1 MITAATMAQMP
12 SALMITP
19 KRLMSSLSD
28 DMRGSPFEKHESLR
42 RDDVSA
48 RRLRGPSTG
57 NATHQ
62 LPDVGT
68 WCLQQ
73 GIDIARQS
81 AVPPNRCVNSVP
93 SRISCGASCPHL
105 ISGYPKILLTLLTL
119 AMMTGAASA
128 QLQRTFF
135 DAGGNVVGR
144 SSTDSQGSTTN
155 YDARGNVTGR
165 SSTSGNTTTVYDP
178 AGRNVG
184 RFTTNR

>member
-1 MITAATMAQMP
+1 M
-12 SALMITP
+12 
-19 KRLMSSLSD
+19 
-28 DMRGSPFEKHESLR
+28 
-42 RDDVSA
+42 
-48 RRLRGPSTG
+48 
-57 NATHQ
+57 
-62 LPDVGT
+62 
-68 WCLQQ
+68 QQ

-81 AVPPNRCVNSVP
+81 VVPPNRCVNGVP

-105 ISGYPKILLTLLTL
+105 ISGYPKILLALLTL

-128 QLQRTFF
+128 QLQRTFY